1 MHKIVHSTLGMSFGV
16 FLMSVQYAFCA
27 DINLNYIARY
37 KDLAIQEQ
45 SLTGIP
51 ASIKLS
57 MALLESGSG
66 QSYLATKGN
75 NHFGIKWWNFANDG
89 AAFIETFDDDK
100 DRHGKSIVSRF
111 IKFHSVEASYR
122 KHSEVLKRSRYQ
134 VLFSY
139 KTTDYHLWA
148 YGLEACGYATAKG
161 YGARLIQLIERYNLT
176 QYDVLSPIAFSDKL
190 GEQLEQLD
198 ANFQIAATDSQS
210 DVEPKNEPASG
221 YNPNYSINKK
231 ATYAAKPPPQYP
243 HRLEPPKPAAKGIK
257 PLGGSPKPVVESQFV
272 NNQGEV
278 VHYILYEVAEEAQ
291 KN

>member
-1 MHKIVHSTLGMSFGV
+1 MHKIVHSTLGMSFGI
-16 FLMSVQYAFCA
+16 FLMSLQYAFCS
-27 DINLNYIARY
+27 DISFNYIARY

-75 NHFGIKWWNFANDG
+75 NHFGIKWWNVANDG

-100 DRHGKSIVSRF
+100 DRRGKPIVSRF
-111 IKFHSVEASYR
+111 IRFNSVEASYR
-122 KHSEVLKRSRYQ
+122 KHSAVLLRPRYQ
-134 VLFSY
+134 VLFTY
-139 KTTDYHLWA
+139 LITDYRSWA
-148 YGLEACGYATAKG
+148 YGLEACGYATVKG
-161 YGARLIQLIERYNLT
+161 YGARLIELIERYNLT
-176 QYDVLSPIAFSDKL
+176 QYDVLSPISFSDKL

-210 DVEPKNEPASG
+210 DVEPKNQATSG
-221 YNPNYSINKK
+221 YNTNYSINKNT
-231 ATYAAKPPPQYP
+231 TYAAKPPSQYP
-243 HRLEPPKPAAKGIK
+243 SRLEPPKPAAKGMK
-257 PLGGSPKPVVESQFV
+257 PLEGLPKPVVESHYT

-278 VHYILYEVAEEAQ
+278 VHYILYEVGEEVQ